1 MSALSRATVLR
12 FEPAAQ
18 LLQTAEMPPG
28 EIVQGKYVV
37 RFARTRE
44 EVVAA
49 LRLRFAVFNL
59 ERGEG
64 LATSFITGRDED
76 QFDSTSHHLILIDR
90 SRRQLIGTY
99 RLRTYELAK
108 TIEGFYSSTEF
119 DLSTLPL
126 DVLENAIEVGRT
138 CIAKPHRNT
147 QALLLLW
154 KGLAMYSLFHQKRYF
169 FGCCSLS
176 SQDPTEGGRV
186 FERLSDEGH
195 LHPEY
200 RVHSRPGFKCLWYK
214 ASTPYRSGVAV
225 PHVLRTYLRLGATL
239 CGPPAMHRQFRTLD
253 FFALLDVDRIDRRVH
268 TMLFGPAEESHEFA
282 CSA

>member
-12 FEPAAQ
+12 FEPEAQ
-18 LLQTAEMPPG
+18 PLRTGEVPPG
-28 EIVQGKYVV
+28 EIVHGKYVV

-49 LRLRFAVFNL
+49 LRLRFEVFNL

-64 LATSFITGRDED
+64 LATSFINGRDED
-76 QFDSTSHHLILIDR
+76 EFDSTSHHLILMDR
-90 SRRQLIGTY
+90 SRRQVIGTY
-99 RLRTYELAK
+99 RLRTYETAK
-108 TIEGFYSSTEF
+108 TIQGFYSATEF
-119 DLSTLPL
+119 DLSTLPV

-138 CIAKPHRNT
+138 CIAKPYRNT

-154 KGLAMYSLFHQKRYF
+154 KGLAMYSLLHQKRYF

-186 FERLSDEGH
+186 FDLLSEEGH
-195 LHPEY
+195 VHPEY
-200 RVHSRPGFKCLWYK
+200 RVHSRTGFKCLWYK
-214 ASTPYRSGVAV
+214 ASDSLRSAVTV

-239 CGPPAMHRQFRTLD
+239 CGPPAMDRQFRTID
-253 FFALLDVDRIDRRVH
+253 FFALLDVNRIDRRVH
-268 TMLFGPAEESHEFA
+268 CLLFGPAAERHEFA
-282 CSA
+282 RSA